1 MLLKKEEYYL
11 LPIREMVI
19 FPESSTMIVVTKQ
32 KSILAVERAYINNE
46 KVFCI
51 AQRDKDLE
59 NLTNTDDLFEI
70 GTLCEI
76 TQKFNMPN
84 GETRISIKGVEKY
97 RLDKIIE
104 KDGCFQCTLK
114 DIRKTTLV
122 DNVEE
127 LEKIKKIVLNKA
139 GAFLSHYTNGGFD
152 LMPILRSIINDND
165 IIYILTNLL
174 NVDIQAKQSVLE
186 ERSILRQY
194 IKINQYLEIEK
205 DLIDTEMEIN
215 NKIDKRIQEHQ
226 KQFYLKEKL
235 RVIKNELGND
245 DESEDEDAK
254 SDIVKLKEQMAELKV
269 NDDVKEKF
277 DMEIKKLSS
286 IPTYSPEYST
296 VKDYLNWIVSLPWN
310 KNDEIKNDIKLAEEI
325 LNRDHYGLEEI
336 KERILEFLAVFKR
349 TNSLNG
355 PIICL
360 VGPPGVG
367 KTSLARS
374 IADATSRKYVK
385 ISLGGVKDEAEIRG
399 HRKTYVGAMPG
410 KIIQAMRKA
419 KTNNP
424 LILLDEIDKMSS
436 DYKGDPTSAMLE
448 VLDPEQN
455 KSFNDH
461 FLEVEY
467 DLSNVMFIATANS
480 LQEIPIPLRD
490 RMEIIKLSGYTED
503 EKIAIANQYLIKKE
517 KERHGLKPEELSIDN
532 KTILKIIRN
541 YTFEAG
547 VRNLERNIETI
558 VRKVTRKLVENPEL
572 RKIKVDAKN
581 LKDYLG
587 VEKNSYNEA
596 NKKDQVGVST
606 GLAYT
611 EFGGD
616 LLYIEALKFDGNGKL
631 LITGK
636 LGDVMKESVE
646 AAFSYVRSKASDF
659 KITSKIFNKYDFHL
673 HVPEGAT
680 PKDGPSAG
688 VAISSALMSCLTGLK
703 VRSDTAMTGEIT
715 LTGKVLPIGGLK
727 EKLLAALRGN
737 IKNVLIPKE
746 NVKDLEKIPEKVQ
759 KEMKIVPIE
768 TIEEAFEFL
777 LVGYNEKLGKKSN
790 TRKK

>member
-1 MLLKKEEYYL
+1 MLLKKEYYL
-11 LPIREMVI
+11 IPVRDMVV
-19 FPESSTMIVVTKQ
+19 FPDSNTMLIAGRS
-32 KSILAVERAYINNE
+32 KSILAVEKAYINNE
-46 KVFCI
+46 NIFCI
-51 AQRDKDLE
+51 TQRDKNLE
-59 NLTNTDDLFEI
+59 NISSKDDLFEI

-76 TQKFNMPN
+76 TQKVNLSN
-84 GETRISIKGVEKY
+84 GDIRLMVRGIEKY
-97 RLDKIIE
+97 RLDSLSI
-104 KDGCFQCTLK
+104 KDGCFVGVVK
-114 DIRKTTLV
+114 DIRKTKVV
-122 DNVEE
+122 DNIEE
-127 LEKIKKIVLNKA
+127 LEQIKKIVLNKA
-139 GAFLSHYTNGGFD
+139 SSFLSHYMKSNID
-152 LMPILRSIINDND
+152 LMPIFSSMNNDND
-165 IIYILTNLL
+165 IIYILTNIL
-174 NVDIQAKQSVLE
+174 NIDIQAKQGILE
-186 ERSILRQY
+186 EKSLLRQY
-194 IKINQYLEIEK
+194 VKLNQFLEIEK
-205 DLIDTEMEIN
+205 SLIDVEKEIN
-215 NKIDKRIQEHQ
+215 DKIDKKMQEHQ

-235 RVIKNELGND
+235 KVIKDELNN
-245 DESEDEDAK
+245 DEDIEEDDK
-254 SDIVKLKEQMAELKV
+254 GDIGQFKKEMKKLKV
-269 NDDVKEKF
+269 NDDIKEKF
-277 DMEIKKLSS
+277 NMEIKKLST
-286 IPTYSPEYST
+286 IPTFSPEYST
-296 VKDYLNWIVSLPWN
+296 IKDYLTWLINLPWN
-310 KNDEIKNDIKLAEEI
+310 KNDQVRHDIKKAEEI

-336 KERILEFLAVFKR
+336 KDRILEFLAVFKK
-349 TNSLNG
+349 TKSLNG

-374 IADATSRKYVK
+374 IAEATNRKYVK
-385 ISLGGVKDEAEIRG
+385 ISLGGVRDEAEIRG

-455 KSFNDH
+455 RSFNDH

-467 DLSNVMFIATANS
+467 DLSNVMFIATANT

-503 EKIAIANQYLIKKE
+503 EKLAIAKQYLIKKE
-517 KERHGLKPEELSIDN
+517 LERHGLKEKELTIGDDV
-532 KTILKIIRN
+532 ILKIIRK

-558 VRKVTRKLVENPEL
+558 VRKATRKLVENEKL
-572 RKIKVDAKN
+572 KNIKIDIKN

-587 VEKNSYNEA
+587 VETNSYNEA

-616 LLYIEALKFDGNGKL
+616 LLYIEALKFDGSGKL

-646 AAFSYVRSKASDF
+646 AGFSYVRSKAKDF
-659 KITSKIFNKYDFHL
+659 NITSKIFNKYDFHL

-746 NVKDLEKIPEKVQ
+746 NVKDLEKIPDKVK
-759 KEMKIVPIE
+759 KEIKIIPIE

-777 LVGYNEKLGKKSN
+777 LVGYKKN
-790 TRKK
+790 KK